1 MLVTPKVVACGELAD
16 ERAQHLAQPAIVLEV
31 LAVLHRVR
39 QPRLARRLQA
49 NDDALALRKR
59 GLCDL
64 AHARHLDR
72 HAERAKEALVRA
84 PELRHD
90 ALRRVIF
97 ALFDA
102 QHLECRREAALHV
115 RPKSGG
121 LVVHLL
127 LRLGQVDDELTV
139 RRAREAQLA
148 ADVHAAPLHVERHEL
163 HRSRAA
169 GRDRLLELGE
179 IGEAGL
185 RPPQSQSA
193 RVREVGDRRGARRR
207 AVHDARARAE
217 LLQLL
222 DGLGHLR
229 ALALRALAP
238 ACHRPARSEVRGR
251 LLGLFVRLGVKVLG
265 LVRLV
270 EEDAALGAVAAQP
283 LDDHLRALLI
293 ARRAEQ
299 RRVRGEEH
307 TLGELE
313 TVDLLGLEPGG
324 VGGLGDVDDAHVGR
338 ANVAQVALRI
348 DAQVGR
354 D

>member
-1 MLVTPKVVACGELAD
+1 MRP
-16 ERAQHLAQPAIVLEV
+16 
-31 LAVLHRVR
+31 
-39 QPRLARRLQA
+39 
-49 NDDALALRKR
+49 
-59 GLCDL
+59 
-64 AHARHLDR
+64 
-72 HAERAKEALVRA
+72 
-84 PELRHD
+84 
-90 ALRRVIF
+90 
-97 ALFDA
+97 
-102 QHLECRREAALHV
+102 
-115 RPKSGG
+115 PKS
-121 LVVHLL
+121 
-127 LRLGQVDDELTV
+127 QPT
-139 RRAREAQLA
+139 
-148 ADVHAAPLHVERHEL
+148 
-163 HRSRAA
+163 
-169 GRDRLLELGE
+169 
-179 IGEAGL
+179 
-185 RPPQSQSA
+185 

-217 LLQLL
+217 LLHLL

-229 ALALRALAP
+229 ALRLRALAL

-251 LLGLFVRLGVKVLG
+251 LLGLLVRLGVKVLG

-270 EEDAALGAVAAQP
+270 EHHVGRPPREEVFEHVGEPLPADDDEQGVGLVESLRVRRA
-283 LDDHLRALLI
+283 LDDHLRALLL